1 MSHAKSVAEDQKDEH
16 MTMDMMVDSLKNKS
30 DDEFDKAFITGMIE
44 HHQGAID
51 MAKLAQKQ
59 AKHEELKTMAENII
73 SSQSTEI
80 LQMQQWQKEWNY

>member
-1 MSHAKSVAEDQKDEH
+1 
-16 MTMDMMVDSLKNKS
+16 MDMMVDSLKNKS

-59 AKHEELKTMAENII
+59 AKHEELKTMALDNLLF
-73 SSQSTEI
+73 SVLTLTLRYS
-80 LQMQQWQKEWNY
+80 L